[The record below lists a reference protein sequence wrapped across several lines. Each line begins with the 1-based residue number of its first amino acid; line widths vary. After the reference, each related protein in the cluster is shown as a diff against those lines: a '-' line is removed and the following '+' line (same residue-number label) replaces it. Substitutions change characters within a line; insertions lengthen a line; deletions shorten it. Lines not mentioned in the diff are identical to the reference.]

1 MSVRELFL
9 NELNKTY
16 LMKKNELAALEIK
29 AAKDLEEKER
39 ARLKGDLSENAEYTA
54 AKEECHRNDY
64 EKKDKTDWILSYE
77 EFVGSTVNS
86 KYISIGSIVLIDY
99 AGKER
104 IIQILPEEL
113 GTTELDGLP
122 VTYEG
127 NQYIIGTTTKSAPI
141 GKSIFGKQE
150 GNIVEVVTPRR
161 SQQLVIKKII
171 KEEA

>member
-77 EFVGSTVNS
+77 EFIGSIVNS
-86 KYISIGSIVLIDY
+86 KYVSIGSIVLISCG
-99 AGKER
+99 GKEK
-104 IIQILPEEL
+104 IIQILPKEL
-113 GTTELDGLP
+113 GTTELEGLS
-122 VTYEG
+122 VEYEG
-127 NQYIIGTTTKSAPI
+127 KQYLIGTTTKDAPI

-150 GNIVEVVTPRR
+150 GDTVEVVTPRR
-161 SQQLVIKKII
+161 TQTLIIEKII
-171 KEEA
+171 KEEV